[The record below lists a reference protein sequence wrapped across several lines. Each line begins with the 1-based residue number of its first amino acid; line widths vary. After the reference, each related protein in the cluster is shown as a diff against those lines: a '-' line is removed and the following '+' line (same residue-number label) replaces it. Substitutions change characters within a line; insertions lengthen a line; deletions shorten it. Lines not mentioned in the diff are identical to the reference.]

1 MLLHELVLKAQQI
14 LPLLPM
20 MEPILASL
28 WNIAPN
34 FPIQDSWFF
43 NIENQAWGNNAEAS
57 SSRGPR
63 GPRLQF
69 IRNTSAPSSTNQNV
83 HVTLAKGRDISMEAD
98 GEFHSNDWAVTTEG
112 VSNNPNV
119 HDQLQA
125 FLVTDS
131 GDNSDVI
138 EDDSTVIMP

>member
-1 MLLHELVLKAQQI
+1 
-14 LPLLPM
+14 
-20 MEPILASL
+20 
-28 WNIAPN
+28 
-34 FPIQDSWFF
+34 
-43 NIENQAWGNNAEAS
+43 
-57 SSRGPR
+57 
-63 GPRLQF
+63 
-69 IRNTSAPSSTNQNV
+69 
-83 HVTLAKGRDISMEAD
+83 MEAD